1 MPPRKKNGTLSQI
14 FLLKEKEIKYF
25 IFKLNDSCMCS
36 LIVSHLNMPG
46 LRRGFPDGSDDIDS
60 AYSAPWV

>member
-1 MPPRKKNGTLSQI
+1 
-14 FLLKEKEIKYF
+14 
-25 IFKLNDSCMCS
+25 MCS

-60 AYSAPWV
+60 AYSAPLGLIPEQLSKVQHAVKVKVTTHSLLKS

>member
-1 MPPRKKNGTLSQI
+1 
-14 FLLKEKEIKYF
+14 
-25 IFKLNDSCMCS
+25 MCS

-60 AYSAPWV
+60 AYSAHLGLIPEQLSKVQHAVKV